1 MSSERA
7 RAGRAMPDRGT
18 ILAARRIRRVV
29 VKLGSGTVADPVA
42 GLRESTIRALAA
54 QLAEVL
60 GGAGVSFVVVTSGAI
75 AAGRKK
81 LGMAERPRTV
91 ALKQAAAA
99 VGQTTLM
106 RAYERAFE
114 RRGRHVAQLLLTHED
129 FESRERY
136 VNARNTLETLLARGI
151 VPIVNENDTVATEEI
166 RLEGG
171 GGGANDHLATLVT
184 QMIGADL
191 LILLT
196 DSDGLCTKDPGR
208 HPDARR
214 IPLVEDVDDES
225 VRAAVGRRASATG
238 TGGMASK
245 IHAARVLSASG
256 IPVVIASGL
265 SRRSVRDVLAGKD
278 VGTLILPRKT
288 GRLSSRK
295 MWIAYA
301 RHAHGTIVVDDGA
314 RKVLLEGGKSLL
326 PAGVVGTHG
335 DFRPGDAVEVADRRG
350 RVFARGI
357 ARWGSDQVERGKG
370 KRSGEVRG
378 LLGPDTPAEVVH
390 RDDLTILPAAR
401 PPGARKGAESR

>member
-1 MSSERA
+1 MSPEGITA
-7 RAGRAMPDRGT
+7 KPGKAGSRLPG
-18 ILAARRIRRVV
+18 IRRVV
-29 VKLGSGTVADPVA
+29 VKLGSGTVTDPEK
-42 GLRESTIRALAA
+42 GLREPTIRALAA
-54 QLAEVL
+54 QLSSAWTES
-60 GGAGVSFVVVTSGAI
+60 GVSFVVVTSGAI

-99 VGQTTLM
+99 VGQTSLM

-114 RRGRHVAQLLLTHED
+114 KRGRHVAQLLLTHDD
-129 FESRERY
+129 FEDRERY
-136 VNARNTLETLLARGI
+136 VNARNTLLTLLSRGI

-196 DSDGLCTKDPGR
+196 DSDGLFTKDPHR

-214 IPLVEDVDDES
+214 IPVVRNIDDES
-225 VRAAVGRRASATG
+225 IRAAVGRHTSAGG

-245 IHAARVLSASG
+245 IRAAQVLSASG
-256 IPVVIASGL
+256 VPVVIASGF
-265 SRRSVRDVLAGKD
+265 SRRSVLDALAGKD
-278 VGTLILPRKT
+278 TGTLILPRAAGK
-288 GRLSSRK
+288 LSSRK

-301 RHAHGTIVVDDGA
+301 RHSHGTVLVDDGA

-326 PAGVVGTHG
+326 PAGVIGAQG
-335 DFRPGDAVEVADRRG
+335 RFRPGDVVSIADRRG
-350 RVFARGI
+350 HVFARGI
-357 ARWGSDQVERGKG
+357 VRWSSEQVDRGKG
-370 KRSGEVRG
+370 KRSAEVRT
-378 LLGPDTPAEVVH
+378 LLGPETPAEVVH
-390 RDDLTILPAAR
+390 RDDLTILPQSAT
-401 PPGARKGAESR
+401 PESRKGAAPR

>member
-1 MSSERA
+1 MPSDDV
-7 RAGRAMPDRGT
+7 RAGQGIPNHRA
-18 ILAARRIRRVV
+18 ILAIRPIRRVV
-29 VKLGSGTVADPVA
+29 VKLGSGTVADPET

-54 QLAEVL
+54 QLSEAL
-60 GGAGVSFVVVTSGAI
+60 DGAGVSFVVVTSGAI

-81 LGMAERPRTV
+81 LGMAERPRTM

-114 RRGRHVAQLLLTHED
+114 KRGRHVAQLLLTHED
-129 FESRERY
+129 FENRERY
-136 VNARNTLETLLARGI
+136 VNARNTLETLLTRGI
-151 VPIVNENDTVATEEI
+151 VPIVNENDTVAIEEI
-166 RLEGG
+166 RLEGDG
-171 GGGANDHLATLVT
+171 SGANDHLATLVT

-196 DSDGLCTKDPGR
+196 DSDGLHTRDPHR
-208 HPDARR
+208 HADARR
-214 IPLVEDVDDES
+214 ISIVENLDDES
-225 VRAAVGRRASATG
+225 VRKAVGRGTSATG

-256 IPVVIASGL
+256 IPVAIASGL
-265 SRRSVRDVLAGKD
+265 SRRSVLDVLAGKD

-288 GRLSSRK
+288 GRLPSRK

-326 PAGVVGTHG
+326 PAGVVGLHG
-335 DFRPGDAVEVADRRG
+335 DFQPGDAVSIADRRG

-370 KRSGEVRG
+370 KRSGEIRA
-378 LLGPDTPAEVVH
+378 LLGADTPAEVVH
-390 RDDLTILPAAR
+390 RDDLTILPSVRTAE
-401 PPGARKGAESR
+401 PRKGGPKR

>member
-1 MSSERA
+1 MSPERT
-7 RAGRAMPDRGT
+7 RAGRALPHRGT
-18 ILAARRIRRVV
+18 IFATRRIRRVV
-29 VKLGSGTVADPVA
+29 VKLGSGTVADPAA
-42 GLRESTIRALAA
+42 GLRESTIRALAS
-54 QLAEVL
+54 QLAQIL
-60 GGAGVSFVVVTSGAI
+60 GEGGISFVIVTSGAI

-114 RRGRHVAQLLLTHED
+114 KRGRHVAQLLLTHED

-136 VNARNTLETLLARGI
+136 VNARNTLETLLSRGI

-196 DSDGLCTKDPGR
+196 DSDGLCTKDPHR

-214 IPLVEDVDDES
+214 IPLVEDLDDES
-225 VRAAVGRRASATG
+225 VRAAVGHRASATG

-265 SRRSVRDVLAGKD
+265 SRRSVLDVLAGKD

-288 GRLSSRK
+288 GRLSGRK

-326 PAGVVGTHG
+326 PAGVTGTHG

-357 ARWGSDQVERGKG
+357 ARWSSDQVERGKG
-370 KRSGEVRG
+370 KRSGEVRTV
-378 LLGPDTPAEVVH
+378 LGPDTPAEVVH
-390 RDDLTILPAAR
+390 RDDLTILPASR
-401 PPGARKGAESR
+401 PPGARKGGGLR